1 MIIVELIARLE
12 QYPEMGCR
20 ADFYSVIGHDRICL
34 SPSKLKDKTE
44 MAQNQPGVQGDF
56 LNAARKEGKRVAIY
70 LVNGIRLV
78 GHIQS
83 FDTYMLYLSS
93 TTGSQMIFKHSISTI
108 GEDTGPA
115 VRSNSR
121 ASGPRDFTNRSHAK

>member
-1 MIIVELIARLE
+1 MR
-12 QYPEMGCR
+12 
-20 ADFYSVIGHDRICL
+20 L
-34 SPSKLKDKTE
+34 SPSNLKDKTE

-56 LNAARKEGKRVAIY
+56 LNAMRKERKRVAIY

-83 FDTYMLYLSS
+83 FDTYMLYLNS

-121 ASGPRDFTNRSHAK
+121 ASGSRDFTNRSHAK